1 MLIRLNIKHK
11 AFGEKIVF
19 NETKIEIHEK
29 DFLVIYGESGIG
41 KSTLLKMIGLI
52 SNFDGEYFMNDK
64 LVDKKSREKTRID
77 NFSYLFQDSFLIPY
91 LNVFENIVLPLKN
104 LKKYINNDEIM
115 KIAER
120 LKISELLDRK
130 IDNLSG
136 GEATRVSMARAI
148 AANRPILIVD
158 EPTGNLDSENAS
170 SVMQILKEEN
180 ENGKTIIMVS
190 HSKEFEKY
198 FNKVIRIE
206 QKKIIC

>member
-1 MLIRLNIKHK
+1 MLIRLNISRK
-11 AFGEKIVF
+11 AFGEKIIF
-19 NETKIEIHEK
+19 DDTKIEIREK

>member
-11 AFGEKIVF
+11 AFGEKIIF

>member
-1 MLIRLNIKHK
+1 MLIRLNISRK
-11 AFGEKIVF
+11 AFGEKIIF
-19 NETKIEIHEK
+19 DDTKIEIREK

-52 SNFDGEYFMNDK
+52 SNFDGEYFINDK

-130 IDNLSG
+130 VDNLSG

-158 EPTGNLDSENAS
+158 EPTGNLDSENAK

-190 HSKEFEKY
+190 HSKEFENY

>member
-198 FNKVIRIE
+198 FSKVIRIE

>member
-1 MLIRLNIKHK
+1 MLIRLNINHK